1 MSKFKILPTLLVFI
15 IIASSLPSCKKG
27 KKNPSSCNGSS
38 TRREVKLCI
47 DEAASQ
53 IDTAVV
59 VIGVEAIGALA
70 APEIDN
76 DDVRQDVEKVIYSIT
91 AEVDKVKKHRDG
103 DLKIKLT
110 DGNDKYIN
118 CENPNPSCEYALGS
132 MYYQQFKSVREWIQA
147 NEDDLEGKTITI
159 TGVGFI
165 DIDHKYPRNAAE
177 NEMELHP
184 ILDIHF

>member
-1 MSKFKILPTLLVFI
+1 LLKTRALSF
-15 IIASSLPSCKKG
+15 SLAFLLTATISPSGKKG

-38 TRREVKLCI
+38 TKREVKLCI
-47 DEAASQ
+47 DDAASQ
-53 IDTAVV
+53 IDTSVL
-59 VIGVEAIGALA
+59 VIGIEAIGALA
-70 APEIDN
+70 APEISG
-76 DDVRQDVEKVIYSIT
+76 DDLRQDVEKVIYSTT
-91 AEVDKVKKHRDG
+91 AQVDKVKKHRDG

-110 DGNDKYIN
+110 NGNEKYIN

-132 MYYQQFKSVREWIQA
+132 VHYSPFKAVREWIQA

-165 DIDHKYPRNAAE
+165 DIDHKYPRNAAA